1 MEVKEEQRGTFVEC
15 QMCTNNDCLFRPC
28 FDQLRGSIFCQ
39 SISNTSLSRTTE
51 YVPTSVGRF
60 SASTF
65 ISNSLVSTTGNYDR
79 DLFSVTSESGDYIL
93 FYNH

>member
-1 MEVKEEQRGTFVEC
+1 MEVKEEQRGTFEEC
-15 QMCTNNDCLFRPC
+15 QMCKNNDCLLRPC

-39 SISNTSLSRTTE
+39 NILNTSISRTTE
-51 YVPTSVGRF
+51 YVTTSLGRI

-65 ISNSLVSTTGNYDR
+65 IPNSSVSTTGNYDR
-79 DLFSVTSESGDYIL
+79 DLFSVTSESGNYIL